1 MHSLRRAYVL
11 IVVTHWIEHLFQAYQ
26 VYVLNMPRHH
36 SLGALGYLYP
46 SLMHSEWLHYGYA
59 VAMFV
64 GLGLLNEE
72 FRGTARR
79 WWNVALYIQ
88 TWHLFEHSLLIV
100 QARQGYDPISVVQLI
115 VPRIELHL
123 FYTSIVTVPM
133 LVAAVLRYLRAAT
146 PASAEAILLPA
157 QSRG

>member
-1 MHSLRRAYVL
+1 VHSLRRVYVL
-11 IVVTHWIEHLFQAYQ
+11 IVIAHWIEHLFQAYQ
-26 VYVLNMPRHH
+26 VYVMHMPRPH
-36 SLGALGYLYP
+36 SLGALGYLFP

-59 VAMFV
+59 VVMFV
-64 GLGLLNEE
+64 GLGLLIED
-72 FRGTARR
+72 FSGTARR
-79 WWNVALYIQ
+79 LWSVAFYIQ

-100 QARQGYDPISVVQLI
+100 QARQGYDPISVVQLL

-133 LVAAVLRYLRAAT
+133 LVAVLLRYFRVAT
-146 PASAEAILLPA
+146 PASSEGILLPA